1 MDYKVKQILKESAKD
16 FMYFGY
22 SLKSFLEY
30 DSFSHIDKEELKSIW
45 EEALNEQQSNF

>member
-1 MDYKVKQILKESAKD
+1 MNTDIRRELKESAKD

-30 DSFSHIDKEELKSIW
+30 DSFNHIDKEELKNIW
-45 EEALNEQQSNF
+45 KEALNEQQYNF